1 MTKNFRDWLTR
12 IFLRT
17 WRPFFWLAAFIFF
30 VYAATLSSNIVYLD
44 DNLIVTGQYEFN
56 KNLLNAPQVF
66 NEDVFRSLPGQG
78 TFYRPL
84 LRLSLMFDAQ
94 FGEENLV
101 FLSHLTNL
109 LLHILAI
116 FLLFYF
122 LLELRIGRGSAFLLT
137 LIVGIHPLTAQTVAF
152 IPGRNDSLL
161 TVFVLAALFFFI
173 KFANNHKLKYFLWH
187 LVFFILALLAKE
199 TAVVLPLICIIY
211 LLVFTGWRKIIANF
225 ETYLVLGV
233 YWASLIAIWFLVRR
247 LVLNDFIG
255 SADYNIFLSVLHN
268 LPVLIPTIG
277 KIFLPLNLAVFPIF
291 KDMSLF
297 YGALS
302 LSLLVIWFFISSKRN
317 LKFIIFGF
325 SWFLVFIILALIKPT
340 GTVPEF
346 SENRIYLPL
355 FGFIFVVWGLGRIKL
370 PAAIN
375 DKIGAEARFQKIGLI
390 ISLLITLIFSSITVY
405 RNRYYQNGLSFW
417 KNATETSPGSSFNYN
432 NLGAI
437 YYLNNDLDHAARSY
451 RRALFLN
458 EKEPMAHNNLG
469 VIYLNQNSYG
479 QAAKEFQQELAVN
492 PNYDK
497 ALFNLGDLAYR
508 QKDYL
513 KAASYFKATLE
524 ANPYYYEAYER
535 LLILQNRLR

>member
-161 TVFVLAALFFFI
+161 AVFVLAALFFFI

-255 SADYNIFLSVLHN
+255 SADYNIFLSVFHN

>member
-30 VYAATLSSNIVYLD
+30 VYAATLSSSIVYLD

-302 LSLLVIWFFISSKRN
+302 LSLLVIWFFLSSKRN

-375 DKIGAEARFQKIGLI
+375 DKIGTEARFQKIGLI
-390 ISLLITLIFSSITVY
+390 ISLLIILIFSSITVY